1 MQVAVLPASI
11 REQRPCHP
19 QDCFLTIDANASATL
34 MARLLVET
42 ASSQG
47 YAETLGLKCG
57 PPIFTSDAA
66 EIAPGAAILSALR
79 EDEANGNG
87 ATPLVMAA
95 QNGHAATAEAL
106 LRCGA
111 AVDKAIASPVVVAAP
126 PVVANVVQ
134 PPLRLAEVVE
144 VVEVDAR
151 SHCCLDNCD
160 RIFPNLYLGGMEA
173 VMDSQRLADQG
184 IHAVVCCNRELE
196 YPTSKFFPEL
206 EYYRVD
212 VEDMGR
218 EPIELFFP
226 EATEFIRSQLLQER
240 PVLVHCTAGVSRSAS
255 VLLAYMVEFCGY
267 SLYDAFVQTLCHR
280 PFITPNPGFM
290 ARLMDYEKEKCGI
303 ASSTICISKYI
314 AWFQAGGERSLQPNL
329 KPD

>member
-11 REQRPCHP
+11 GEQCPCHP
-19 QDCFLTIDANASATL
+19 QDCFLTVDSKASATL

-42 ASSQG
+42 ASAQG

-57 PPIFTSDAA
+57 PAIFTADAA
-66 EIAPGAAILSALR
+66 EMAPAAAIVSALR
-79 EDEANGNG
+79 EDEAT
-87 ATPLVMAA
+87 APPLVVAR
-95 QNGHAATAEAL
+95 TAV
-106 LRCGA
+106 
-111 AVDKAIASPVVVAAP
+111 AVPV
-126 PVVANVVQ
+126 Q
-134 PPLRLAEVVE
+134 SPLRLPEVVE

-226 EATEFIRSQLLQER
+226 EATEFIHTQLVQER

-255 VLLAYMVEFCGY
+255 VLLAYMIEFCGY

-303 ASSTICISKYI
+303 ATSTICISKYVS
-314 AWFQAGGERSLQPNL
+314 WFQAGGERSLQPNL

>member
-1 MQVAVLPASI
+1 MAKLLAETS
-11 REQRPCHP
+11 
-19 QDCFLTIDANASATL
+19 SA
-34 MARLLVET
+34 
-42 ASSQG
+42 QG
-47 YAETLGLKCG
+47 YADTLGLKCG
-57 PPIFTSDAA
+57 PPIFTPDAG
-66 EIAPGAAILSALR
+66 EMTPGAAIVSALR
-79 EDEANGNG
+79 EDEANANG

-111 AVDKAIASPVVVAAP
+111 PVDKAIASPLVAGTTD
-126 PVVANVVQ
+126 VANAVQ
-134 PPLRLAEVVE
+134 PPLRLPEVVE

-173 VMDSQRLADQG
+173 VTDSQRLADQG
-184 IHAVVCCNRELE
+184 IHAVVCCNREFE
-196 YPTSKFFPEL
+196 CPTSKFFPEL
-206 EYYRVD
+206 EYYRVN

-226 EATEFIRSQLLQER
+226 EATEFIHSQLVQER
-240 PVLVHCTAGVSRSAS
+240 RVLVHCTAGVSRSAS

-303 ASSTICISKYI
+303 ATSTICISKYI
-314 AWFQAGGERSLQPNL
+314 EWFQAGGERSLQPKL
-329 KPD
+329 KPDS